1 MGFIPP
7 LNLGGFQPSPA
18 TLAQW
23 VYQIWQYL
31 QENPIA
37 TQEQIQEFIGTFIT
51 TSPTVQEM
59 IGEGVDNYLVDNPPA
74 APVQSVQGKTGAV
87 VLNYPD
93 IVPASNAVPVY
104 RAASVPS
111 VNTLVGQYNL
121 GYRLFVN
128 TATQEIY
135 TITPAGALS
144 LVGRGKFDGTTI
156 DVNTTVGD
164 TTIAE
169 ALQDV
174 DEWKN
179 NTVDPAI
186 ADMVYNV
193 GTTIIDTSVKLGYCQ
208 SKSGSTTQSQMLFNI
223 VLPKELAEAVTGAT
237 VNSGSGIVVR
247 AGGSRIPASG
257 TATLGTTDLWDVS
270 SVSINKDLGIV
281 RVTIDIPKSSNAEQ
295 HAASMVGNVTVTL
308 TGA

>member
-144 LVGRGKFDGTTI
+144 LVGRGKFDGTDI
-156 DVNTTVGD
+156 DVNSEQGD

-169 ALQDV
+169 ALTKLNV
-174 DEWKN
+174 ITTSLLEWGSYF
-179 NTVDPAI
+179 P
-186 ADMVYNV
+186 
-193 GTTIIDTSVKLGYCQ
+193 GTTYSLLDDMSKYDVILVQCGYSNSDEKGGGAHCFYFVKPQ
-208 SKSGSTTQSQMLFNI
+208 
-223 VLPKELAEAVTGAT
+223 TGAALYGCT
-237 VNSGSGIVVR
+237 YSA
-247 AGGSRIPASG
+247 AGNMYVSTFKFTDNTHMEI
-257 TATLGTTDLWDVS
+257 TANYNLTT
-270 SVSINKDLGIV
+270 G
-281 RVTIDIPKSSNAEQ
+281 Q
-295 HAASMVGNVTVTL
+295 TVT
-308 TGA
+308 TGGTCIRLVMGITIRA